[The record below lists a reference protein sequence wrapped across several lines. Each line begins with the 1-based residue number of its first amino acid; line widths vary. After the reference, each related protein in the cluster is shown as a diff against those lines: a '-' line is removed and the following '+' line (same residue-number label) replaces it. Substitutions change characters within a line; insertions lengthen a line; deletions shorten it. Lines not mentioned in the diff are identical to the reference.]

1 MGILSRL
8 RNSVNAIFGTDTPDL
23 HKRQIEA
30 GGGGRRWQGAAMIAA
45 PQASILA
52 ARAPAKARAAALA
65 MNNAMG
71 ARIVETWLANLV
83 GKGWQAQSLH
93 PDQSVRRALNNDF
106 EELTLPLM
114 PVAVRALVRD
124 GEAIIRTS
132 VGGFGLPSDG
142 SRRAVFVASA
152 LPADQIDPSLT
163 RELGDGGR
171 IIAGVEFDVGDNLV
185 AYHILPDAPGTP
197 FGLIGAPLRVPASD
211 VLHVFDRLF
220 PGQTRGISWL
230 APVLLKLADFD
241 LASDAMLKSL
251 QVQSLMT
258 GFIRDAEGGTAGFE
272 AASGEVNVSLEPGA
286 MRVLPFGSEV
296 EFSTPGQGLA
306 QAVEFV
312 KGQQREIASG
322 VGLTYEMLSGDL
334 SGTNYSSAR
343 VGLLEFRRR
352 CSMLQRTLIEA
363 QLLRPLWRRWIDAKA
378 LSGEIGASESELA
391 DYRAVK
397 FVAPGWQWVNPL
409 KEVNGSIRAI
419 EAGLTSRAEVVAS
432 QGRDLAELDEE
443 IAADTF
449 AAKPKTGV

>member
-1 MGILSRL
+1 MSFLARL
-8 RNSVNAIFGTDTPDL
+8 FDRMTGPTKT
-23 HKRQIEA
+23 RQIEA
-30 GGGGRRWQGAAMIAA
+30 GGGGRRWQGAATLAA

-52 ARAPAKARAAALA
+52 ARAPAKARAAALT

-71 ARIVETWLANLV
+71 ARIQETWLANLV
-83 GKGWQAQSLH
+83 GKGWQAQSQH
-93 PDQSVRRALNNDF
+93 PDPAIRRALNNDF
-106 EELTLPLM
+106 EELTLALL

-124 GEAIIRTS
+124 GETFIRTS
-132 VGGFGLPSDG
+132 VGLGLPNGD
-142 SRRAVFVASA
+142 RRAGLSFPLRAAV

-163 RELGDGGR
+163 RDLGNGGR
-171 IIAGVEFDVGDNLV
+171 IIAGVEFDAEDQIV
-185 AYHILPDAPGTP
+185 AYHVLPDAPGTP
-197 FGLIGAPLRVPASD
+197 FGLIGAPVRVPASD
-211 VLHVFDRLF
+211 VIHVFDRLF

-378 LSGEIGASESELA
+378 LSGEIGASESELS

-397 FVAPGWQWVNPL
+397 FVAPGWQWVDPL

-449 AAKPKTGV
+449 APKTPKTGV

>member
-1 MGILSRL
+1 MSFLARL
-8 RNSVNAIFGTDTPDL
+8 FDRMTGPAKT
-23 HKRQIEA
+23 RQIEA
-30 GGGGRRWQGAAMIAA
+30 GSGGRRWAGTAMMPA

-52 ARAPAKARAAALA
+52 ARAPAKNRAAALT

-71 ARIVETWLANLV
+71 ARIQETWLANLV
-83 GKGWQAQSLH
+83 GKGWQAQSQH
-93 PDQSVRRALNNDF
+93 PDPAIRRALNNDF
-106 EELTLPLM
+106 EELTLALM

-124 GEAIIRTS
+124 GEAFIRTS
-132 VGGFGLPSDG
+132 FGGDPEGD
-142 SRRAVFVASA
+142 RRAAFASLA

-163 RELGDGGR
+163 RDLGNGGR
-171 IIAGVEFDVGDNLV
+171 IIAGIEFDAGDRIV

-197 FGLIGAPLRVPASD
+197 FGLIGAPVRVLASD
-211 VLHVFDRLF
+211 VIHVFDRLF

-352 CSMLQRTLIEA
+352 CEGLQRTLIEA

-397 FVAPGWQWVNPL
+397 FVAPGWQWVDPL
-409 KEVNGSIRAI
+409 KEVNGDIRAI
-419 EAGLTSRAEVVAS
+419 EAGLKSRAEVVAGR
-432 QGRDLAELDEE
+432 GRDLAEVDEE

-449 AAKPKTGV
+449 TPKSLKTGV

>member
-1 MGILSRL
+1 MTILSLL
-8 RNSVNAIFGTDTPDL
+8 RAGVSAIFGTQPPDL

-30 GGGGRRWQGAAMIAA
+30 GGGGRRWQGAAMMAA

-83 GKGWQAQSLH
+83 GKGWQAQSQH
-93 PDQSVRRALNNDF
+93 PDPAIRRALNNDF

-124 GEAIIRTS
+124 GEAFIRTS
-132 VGGFGLPSDG
+132 VGGVMRPDG

-163 RELGDGGR
+163 RDLGNGGR
-171 IIAGVEFDVGDNLV
+171 IIAGIEFDADDQIV
-185 AYHILPDAPGTP
+185 AYHVLPDAPGTP
-197 FGLIGAPLRVPASD
+197 FGLIGAPVLVPASD

-378 LSGEIGASESELA
+378 LSGEIGASESELS

-397 FVAPGWQWVNPL
+397 FVAPGWQWVDPL

-449 AAKPKTGV
+449 APKTPKTGV

>member
-1 MGILSRL
+1 MSVLSRIRHGL
-8 RNSVNAIFGTDTPDL
+8 NYLIRKDMADVQ
-23 HKRQIEA
+23 KRQIEA
-30 GGGGRRWQGAAMIAA
+30 GGGGRRWQGTAMMPA

-52 ARAPAKARAAALA
+52 ARAPAKARAAALT

-71 ARIVETWLANLV
+71 ARIQETWLANLV
-83 GKGWQAQSLH
+83 GKGWQAQSQH
-93 PDQSVRRALNNDF
+93 PDPAIRRALNNDF
-106 EELTLPLM
+106 EEFTLALL

-124 GEAIIRTS
+124 GEAFIRTS
-132 VGGFGLPSDG
+132 VGLGLPDG

-163 RELGDGGR
+163 RDLGNGGR
-171 IIAGVEFDVGDNLV
+171 IIAGVEFDTDDQIF

-197 FGLIGAPLRVPASD
+197 FGLIGAPVRVPASD
-211 VLHVFDRLF
+211 VIHVFDRLF

-306 QAVEFV
+306 QAVEFL
-312 KGQQREIASG
+312 KSQQREVASG

-363 QLLRPLWRRWIDAKA
+363 YRKAWATICKKAGIQLLSAHSGRHGFYTELRVRQGVDPITAAKA
-378 LSGEIGASESELA
+378 GRWKNHALPDARYAHVETDQAE
-391 DYRAVK
+391 
-397 FVAPGWQWVNPL
+397 
-409 KEVNGSIRAI
+409 IRARFR
-419 EAGLTSRAEVVAS
+419 TNPVQAES
-432 QGRDLAELDEE
+432 DKSLNPMKKQR
-443 IAADTF
+443 
-449 AAKPKTGV
+449 